1 MNTKFY
7 VPANCDA
14 YTLSYS
20 IVISFNNLLQ
30 KLEERYNKL
39 ESENQKLT
47 TEIEQLRQTLKV
59 LSNDFFTEFTVTTV
73 LY

>member
-7 VPANCDA
+7 VPANYDA
-14 YTLSYS
+14 YTLSCS

-30 KLEERYNKL
+30 KLEERYNEL
-39 ESENQKLT
+39 ESENQKLI

-59 LSNDFFTEFTVTTV
+59 LSNDFS
-73 LY
+73 LSSL

>member
-7 VPANCDA
+7 VPANYDA

-30 KLEERYNKL
+30 KLEERYNEL
-39 ESENQKLT
+39 ENKNQKLT

-59 LSNDFFTEFTVTTV
+59 LSNDFS
-73 LY
+73 LSSL

>member
-59 LSNDFFTEFTVTTV
+59 LSNDFS
-73 LY
+73 LSSL

>member
-7 VPANCDA
+7 VPANYDA

-59 LSNDFFTEFTVTTV
+59 LSNDF
-73 LY
+73 LLSSL

>member
-39 ESENQKLT
+39 ETENQKLT

-59 LSNDFFTEFTVTTV
+59 LSNDFT
-73 LY
+73 LSSL